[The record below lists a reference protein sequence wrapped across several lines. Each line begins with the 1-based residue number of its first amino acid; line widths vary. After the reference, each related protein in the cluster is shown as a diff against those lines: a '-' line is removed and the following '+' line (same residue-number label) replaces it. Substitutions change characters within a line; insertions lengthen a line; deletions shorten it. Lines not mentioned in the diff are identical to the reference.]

1 MSVLVLAFMAGALTT
16 LNPCVL
22 PMLPFVLATALR
34 EGRWGPLALMG
45 GMSLTFTVLGTLVA
59 SIGPA
64 IGLSTDNIRITG
76 AIIMIGVGLAMLLPA
91 TQRLFATGLGPV
103 ADQASGFLDRF
114 APSGLS
120 GQFVTGMLL
129 GAIWSPCAGP
139 SLFAAIGLASQSG
152 TVPLAAL
159 AMFAFSLG
167 ASSVLLAL
175 AYGAREVLAKRK
187 AVLMDFA
194 TSGRAKL
201 IFAALF
207 IGMGAMILSG
217 LDKTMEAAL
226 VRAMPDW
233 LINLTTR
240 F

>member
-1 MSVLVLAFMAGALTT
+1 MSVLVLAFIAGGLTT

-45 GMSLTFTVLGTLVA
+45 GMSLTFTLLGTLVA

-64 IGLSTDNIRITG
+64 IGLSTENIRITG
-76 AIIMIGVGLAMLLPA
+76 AIIMIGVGVAMLLPA
-91 TQRLFATGLGPV
+91 TQRMFATGLGPV

-114 APSGLS
+114 APTGLS

-152 TVPLAAL
+152 TIAQAAL

-187 AVLMDFA
+187 AALMEFA

-201 IFAALF
+201 IFAVLF

-217 LDKTMEAAL
+217 LDKTIEAAL
-226 VRAMPDW
+226 VRSMPDW
-233 LINLTTR
+233 LIDLTTR